1 MRLIEVERMRLV
13 EVCGRRLRGQSL
25 AEQDQRTRPTE
36 SERSRLVDTEKSDS
50 GEVKSQCLGKA
61 EFKQV

>member
-1 MRLIEVERMRLV
+1 MRLIERMRLV
-13 EVCGRRLRGQSL
+13 EVCGRRLRRQRL

-50 GEVKSQCLGKA
+50 GEVESQCLGKV
-61 EFKQV
+61 EFKQG